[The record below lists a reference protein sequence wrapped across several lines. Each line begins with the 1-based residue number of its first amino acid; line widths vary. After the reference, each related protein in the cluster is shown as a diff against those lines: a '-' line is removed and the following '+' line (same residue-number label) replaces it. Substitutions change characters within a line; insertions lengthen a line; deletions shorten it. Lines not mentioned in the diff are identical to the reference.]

1 MCFLKDVHTEFPCRV
16 LAVQELALVTFT
28 LQPVP
33 AGVKGVA
40 TLPGRGRL
48 FKEEQ
53 NNLVF

>member
-16 LAVQELALVTFT
+16 LAVQELALVTLT
-28 LQPVP
+28 LQPVL